1 MPTRTSLVRSASGG
15 PASSQA
21 QRDAYELLR
30 GELKAI
36 VKAKCDA
43 LNDVAALRIIV
54 QQQRHV
60 IDSMEESRN
69 FDAFQVKRGATRLG
83 QQPAPGPGQ
92 SDDEAGCVRQWLA
105 ATLKRRY
112 LPSAPLQL
120 NLEAVGEQMKS
131 LKLELRQCLHSLRL
145 ALQAHEK
152 GDTPV
157 KAAAAGL
164 QDGEGQQRL
173 LIELQGWQAQVKL
186 LQQQLQQRNEEV
198 LQLQEKL
205 CQQQQQ
211 QHQHQQQQMSS
222 EHAIQIRFLRESLSH
237 IQQQQR
243 ASEAAA
249 AKLQRRH
256 SSLCLQKA
264 FLARAEAYST
274 SFVSTVRSECAAHR
288 PVPAPSARLSPT
300 SRLRACVFAV
310 IAARRLL
317 EVLSVTTAAAA
328 PRWQHGILA
337 AARAA
342 AAASACSCAAAAR
355 EGARDAWSTAQ
366 VIISPRPIAAMLRDS
381 DA

>member
-83 QQPAPGPGQ
+83 QQPAPGQ
-92 SDDEAGCVRQWLA
+92 SADDAGCVRQWLA

-112 LPSAPLQL
+112 LPSAPLQQ
-120 NLEAVGEQMKS
+120 NLEAVGEQMRS

-145 ALQAHEK
+145 ALRAPEK

-173 LIELQGWQAQVKL
+173 LSELQDSQAQVKL

-205 CQQQQQ
+205 RHQQQQQQQ

-237 IQQQQR
+237 TQQQQR
-243 ASEAAA
+243 ALEAAA

-274 SFVSTVRSECAAHR
+274 SFVSTVRSECAALR

-317 EVLSVTTAAAA
+317 EVLSVTAAAAA

-366 VIISPRPIAAMLRDS
+366 VIISPSPSHCGYAA
-381 DA
+381 